1 MWEYG
6 RQHPLKM
13 TIRPLLGGLVS
24 LSLAA
29 CGPATLAADA
39 RLRPKLELAGYVQH
53 LRNLASDEFQGRGP
67 ASAGEE
73 RTVGYIADA
82 FRAAGV
88 EPGNGAEYFQEVPL
102 VAVTATAVTP
112 MSFSDGGPVFTYRQD
127 IMAWTKRLVEHASLR
142 DSPLVFVG
150 YGIVAPEHGWDDYA
164 GLDVA
169 GKTVVMLVND
179 PGFATQDPERFNGN
193 AMTYYGRWTY
203 KFDEAARQ
211 GAAGALIIHETG
223 AAGYPWDVVTGSW
236 AGPQFDLV
244 GPDQNMS
251 RVVMEGWLRQ
261 DAAQALFARAGLSLA
276 QLSQAAARPGFEP
289 VPLGLSVSVGVQNTL
304 ATSDSRNVIG
314 RIKGARYPQETVLYM
329 AHWDHLGL
337 DRSLEGDQIFNGA
350 VDNASGVAG
359 LLELARVFGGGPRPD
374 RSVVFLAVTAEES
387 GLLGSQYY
395 AENPVYPVETTV
407 AGFNMDG
414 MNVHGPTRD
423 VVVIG
428 YGSSELEGYLANA
441 AARQGRV
448 TVPEPTPEKGF
459 FYRSDHFNLSK
470 RGVPV
475 LYAKS
480 GIDHLEQGMDYGRR
494 KAWEYTALR
503 YHKVTDEFDAG
514 WDLSGAL
521 LDLDLLYQIGVELA
535 NSRDF
540 PNWHEGNEFR
550 AIREQSRRARRP

>member
-1 MWEYG
+1 
-6 RQHPLKM
+6 
-13 TIRPLLGGLVS
+13 
-24 LSLAA
+24 
-29 CGPATLAADA
+29 
-39 RLRPKLELAGYVQH
+39 
-53 LRNLASDEFQGRGP
+53 
-67 ASAGEE
+67 
-73 RTVGYIADA
+73 
-82 FRAAGV
+82 
-88 EPGNGAEYFQEVPL
+88 
-102 VAVTATAVTP
+102 
-112 MSFSDGGPVFTYRQD
+112 
-127 IMAWTKRLVEHASLR
+127 MAWTKRLVEHASLR

-179 PGFATQDPERFNGN
+179 PGFATQDPDLFNGN

-236 AGPQFDLV
+236 AGPQFDLA

-261 DAAQALFARAGLSLA
+261 DAAQALLARAGLSLA
-276 QLSQAAARPGFEP
+276 QLSQAAARPGFVP
-289 VPLGLSVSVGVQNTL
+289 VPLDLSVSVAVQNAL
-304 ATSDSRNVIG
+304 ETSNSRNVIG
-314 RIKGARYPQETVLYM
+314 RLEGAKYPQETVLYM

-337 DRSLEGDQIFNGA
+337 DRALEGDQIFNGA
-350 VDNASGVAG
+350 VDNATGVAG
-359 LLELARVFGGGPRPD
+359 LLELARVFGAGPRPD

-395 AENPVYPVETTV
+395 AENPVYPLKTTV

-428 YGSSELEGYLANA
+428 YGSSELESYLATA

-470 RGVPV
+470 WGVPV

-503 YHKVTDEFDAG
+503 YHKVADEYDAG

-521 LDLDLLYQIGVELA
+521 LDLDLVYQIGVELA

-540 PNWHEGNEFR
+540 PNWLEGNEFR
-550 AIREQSRRARRP
+550 AIRDQSEGARRP